1 MISTQQNHKKQC
13 HEGLGRNY
21 AQTFSLIYSKKPSI
35 FILITKLFVILQP
48 KIGGANRIIQA
59 KVLVAQPNTDDIE
72 HNYNIIFL
80 I

>member
-48 KIGGANRIIQA
+48 KIGGGKSDNSSKGACRST
-59 KVLVAQPNTDDIE
+59 K
-72 HNYNIIFL
+72 YG
-80 I
+80 